1 MGEYVRRTRFSVRAV
16 VSPTQMPQ
24 ERQTLDRTHLACA
37 GESLAFGPVPSR
49 RLGTSLG
56 VNVVPL
62 KVCSYSCVYC
72 QLGRTLS
79 PTVTPLC
86 HFSSDSIAKAVSNLL
101 DGASRRPDYVTFL
114 GHGEP
119 TLAANLGHI
128 RSSIEQIWDG
138 RIALLTNGSLLWM
151 KDVGEAASAFDL
163 VMPTISAGDET
174 LFRMIHRPHPSLS
187 FEKVIR
193 GMTEFADSFEGD
205 LYVETMLLGGIN
217 DSDETLERI
226 RAAIEPLNPDGVH
239 LMAPTR
245 PPAESWIECPSRIR
259 VSAAMRIIPNSSD
272 MTEPESSGMP
282 SYSDEEIGHLIGIAS
297 MHPLRDDQAVALL
310 ASKGLSEPEARSI
323 LEALVTSSRLDRKEY
338 AGKVFY
344 RASRS
349 EVND

>member
-1 MGEYVRRTRFSVRAV
+1 MFAEQGLAEHSVV
-16 VSPTQMPQ
+16 QLMEPLQ
-24 ERQTLDRTHLACA
+24 EISSADRSHLACIR
-37 GESLAFGPVPSR
+37 ETLAFGPVPSR

-62 KVCSYSCVYC
+62 KICSYSCIYC

-79 PTVTPLC
+79 PTVVPRCYFTPEN
-86 HFSSDSIAKAVSNLL
+86 IAKAVSDIL
-101 DGASRRPDYVTFL
+101 DGAGKRPDYITL
-114 GHGEP
+114 IGHGEP
-119 TLAANLGHI
+119 TLAENLGRI

-138 RIALLTNGSLLWM
+138 RIALLTNGSLLWK
-151 KDVGEAASAFDL
+151 KDVCEAALAFDA

-187 FEKVIR
+187 FEKVIG
-193 GMTEFADSFEGD
+193 GMTEFADSFDGE
-205 LYVETMLLGGIN
+205 LFVETMLLGGIN

-226 RAAIEPLNPDGVH
+226 RVAIEPLNPDCVH

-259 VSAAMRIIPNSSD
+259 ISAAMRIIPNSSD

-310 ASKGLSEPEARSI
+310 ASKGLSESEARNI
-323 LEALVTSSRLDRKEY
+323 LEVLVASSRLDRKEY
-338 AGKVFY
+338 AGKMFY

-349 EVND
+349 EGNG